1 MPSTPT
7 TSPWYTRTA
16 VTLPARLLLGL
27 VFIYA
32 SFDKLLHPAEFA
44 DAVYRYQLLPASLV
58 NPVAIVLPWLEC
70 LLGLSLVLG
79 IGLPGSAL
87 LSAAL
92 LTVFLA
98 ALGFNLARGLDVNCG
113 CFSTGGDDPATFL
126 TLLRD
131 GLLLVPAVVLLL
143 AVFRRP
149 VAAR

>member
-1 MPSTPT
+1 MPSTST
-7 TSPWYTRTA
+7 TRPWYTRPG
-16 VTLPARLLLGL
+16 VTVPARLLLGL

-32 SFDKLLHPAEFA
+32 SFDKLLHPADFA
-44 DAVYRYQLLPASLV
+44 ETVYRYRLMPDELV
-58 NPVAIVLPWLEC
+58 NLTAIVLPWLEC
-70 LLGLSLVLG
+70 VLGLSLVLG

-92 LTVFLA
+92 LTVFVA

-113 CFSTGGDDPATFL
+113 CFSTGGDDPATVV

-131 GLLLVPAVVLLL
+131 GLLPVPAVVLLL

-149 VAAR
+149 AAAR